1 VIASSD
7 EADTVRGHS
16 PQDGIAS
23 GKLVTTE
30 QFMQR
35 ILNLF
40 LLLVLSSCVTAQ
52 VAETPTGTPKSIT
65 TKVVPTN
72 TGLASTSIPTITPTT
87 EISCDPFRED
97 YCITEG
103 HFILQRPIHPPA
115 NELLDETYLYG
126 STADGTREP
135 HHGVEFPNQSG
146 TPVYAAAEGTVLFAG
161 ADTQTVY
168 CPWPNFYGNLIVLQH
183 KDGLFTL
190 YAHLSKIDVEAGQA
204 VDTRIKIGEVGRTGV
219 AIGSHLHFEVRQ
231 GDVEDY
237 FATQDPQLWLIPAKD
252 PRGGRFGV
260 LAISVMQADHK
271 LVKYAKYTITSSQK
285 PSEEEVKSYYGIT
298 YPAEMLKGDTRS
310 SPVDENAVLGEL
322 LAGRYRIAIERN
334 GKVYERWVEVES
346 GKLTQVVFVVK

>member
-1 VIASSD
+1 M
-7 EADTVRGHS
+7 R
-16 PQDGIAS
+16 
-23 GKLVTTE
+23 
-30 QFMQR
+30 R

-40 LLLVLSSCVTAQ
+40 LLLTLSSCVTAR
-52 VAETPTGTPKSIT
+52 VAEIPTGTPNSVT

-72 TGLASTSIPTITPTT
+72 TALVSTSIPTIAPTT
-87 EISCDPFRED
+87 EIPCDPFRVD

-103 HFILQRPIHPPA
+103 HFILQRPIRPPA

-126 STADGTREP
+126 STAEGTREP

-146 TPVYAAAEGTVLFAG
+146 TPVYAAAAGTVLFAG
-161 ADTQTVY
+161 ADKQAVY
-168 CPWPNFYGNLIVLQH
+168 CPWPNFYGNLIVLKH

-204 VDTRIKIGEVGRTGV
+204 VNTRTKIGEVGRTGV
-219 AIGSHLHFEVRQ
+219 AIGSHLHFEVRW

-237 FATQDPQLWLIPAKD
+237 FATQDPQLWLMPAND
-252 PRGGRFGV
+252 PRGQGGRFAV
-260 LAISVMQADHK
+260 LAISVMEADHK
-271 LVKYAKYTITSSQK
+271 LVKYAKYTITSSQQQ
-285 PSEEEVKSYYGIT
+285 SEEGVKSYYGIT
-298 YPAEMLKGDTRS
+298 YPADMLKGDTRS
-310 SPVDENAVLGEL
+310 TPQSGSVEQNAVLGEL